1 MVAVYR
7 NEYQAGQAAREPVLI
22 ASQIP
27 KTLGPGPMTINLI
40 R

>member
-7 NEYQAGQAAREPVLI
+7 NEYQAGQAAREPALI
-22 ASQIP
+22 ASQTP
-27 KTLGPGPMTINLI
+27 KTFGPGPITINLI